1 MKFQSMVSLLC
12 DLGVAARV
20 VRDGQILLVQEA
32 SGPHQGK
39 WGFPKGR
46 VDPGESPEAASLR
59 ELFEESGHE
68 GRVMGLAGVRT
79 ALRKGQPAVFLCY
92 DVHVD
97 TDVEHHT
104 NEEISSTAWFTLGQ
118 CAALDW
124 VSETMHQLAV
134 DGLTRRSLMR
144 NQAGL
149 TPRTNPYAVY
159 RTSKT
164 ENVQRGGSS

>member
-1 MKFQSMVSLLC
+1 MVSLLC

-20 VRDGQILLVQEA
+20 VRNGQILLVQEA

-46 VDPGESPEAASLR
+46 VDPGESPEAAALR

-68 GRVMGLAGVRT
+68 GHVMGLAGVRT